1 MHPIVVLLLLGLAFG
16 LFTLSKDLR
25 GPGREKAIRLL
36 VGGLVTGASILLALR
51 VQQFWIA
58 ILGLVWLLVQKR
70 VFARLGRATTG
81 SQEPGR
87 PGDGAASSTRM
98 TREEALAVLGLSD
111 GVSREEILTAY
122 RALITRMH
130 PDRGGSSYLAAQI
143 NRAKDVLI
151 G

>member
-1 MHPIVVLLLLGLAFG
+1 MHPVVVLLLLGLAFG

-58 ILGLVWLLVQKR
+58 ILGLGWLLVQKR
-70 VFARLGRATTG
+70 VLAGLGVGKVEGQGT
-81 SQEPGR
+81 GR
-87 PGDGAASSTRM
+87 PRDGAVSSTRM
-98 TREEALAVLGLSD
+98 TREEALSVLGLTD
-111 GVSREEILTAY
+111 GVSREEILVAY
-122 RALITRMH
+122 RELITRMH
-130 PDRGGSSYLAAQI
+130 PDRGGSSYLAAKI
-143 NRAKDVLI
+143 NQAKDVLI

>member
-70 VFARLGRATTG
+70 VLSGLGAGKAKGEGTSLPR
-81 SQEPGR
+81 
-87 PGDGAASSTRM
+87 DAAVSPTRM
-98 TREEALAVLGLSD
+98 SREEALSVLGLAD
-111 GVSREEILTAY
+111 GVSREEILAAY
-122 RALITRMH
+122 RELITRMH
-130 PDRGGSSYLAAQI
+130 PDRGGSSYLAAKI
-143 NRAKDVLI
+143 NQAKDVLI
-151 G
+151 R

>member
-1 MHPIVVLLLLGLAFG
+1 MHPVVVLLLLGLAFG

-36 VGGLVTGASILLALR
+36 VGGLVTGASIFLALR

-70 VFARLGRATTG
+70 VLAGIGAVKTDRERSGRVRDAEVSG
-81 SQEPGR
+81 
-87 PGDGAASSTRM
+87 TRM
-98 TREEALAVLGLSD
+98 TREEALSVLGLAE
-111 GVSREEILTAY
+111 GVSREEILAAY

-130 PDRGGSSYLAAQI
+130 PDRGGSSYLAAKI
-143 NRAKDVLI
+143 NQAKDVLI

>member
-1 MHPIVVLLLLGLAFG
+1 MHPVVVLLLLGLAFG

-58 ILGLVWLLVQKR
+58 ILGLGWLLVQKR
-70 VFARLGRATTG
+70 VLAGLGVGKVEGQGA
-81 SQEPGR
+81 GR
-87 PGDGAASSTRM
+87 PRDGAVSSTRM
-98 TREEALAVLGLSD
+98 TREEALSVLGLTD
-111 GVSREEILTAY
+111 GVSREEILVAY
-122 RALITRMH
+122 RELITRMH
-130 PDRGGSSYLAAQI
+130 PDRGGSSYLAAKI
-143 NRAKDVLI
+143 NQAKDVLI